1 MSAHLVRIAVAALL
15 LGATIVDGVLAAN
28 PLDNPQVRA
37 PFAIFTDNGG
47 DRDRFQHLLFLAE
60 HGRDARDR
68 GRKYR
73 NLGAMLDKAGR
84 HKEALRAY
92 EAGALQGDGTSA
104 GIVID
109 AWLAQAYK
117 PQQLGTLVSMAIL
130 PRAQAG
136 NISSILLMADLVG
149 AGKIKG
155 GDYRTAGYWL
165 EMAAKLGSGTA
176 QRRLAESAER
186 RGDIKT
192 AAIYYA
198 ALDKKGSKLARA
210 LRQAKIFY
218 LGQDVR
224 QNPDIALAWLKFA
237 AGIDQLAAGKL
248 AAKLIRTAPGAEGED
263 TLIAYADAAGV
274 STSTGGHAGPS
285 TRLAAATSP
294 EERQTILAT
303 LKAEADAG
311 AIDSAIVVWRA
322 MKEDRAPADE
332 QRPYLLVAAKAGNA
346 SAITATS
353 KLLLRAFENTPETV
367 DLLATVQAAADA
379 GNVDAM
385 LVLANMYASGGP
397 VAPDPDKSMFYFRA
411 AADKG
416 DVDAQYRVGL
426 YFSQHSPDDDMMDL
440 ARQYLA
446 AAAAQGSASAQAY
459 LDTLPASG

>member
-1 MSAHLVRIAVAALL
+1 MSTRLMRFVLTALL
-15 LGATIVDGVLAAN
+15 VGLVALDTAHAAN

-37 PFAIFTDNGG
+37 PFAIFNDNGG

-60 HGRDARDR
+60 RGRDARDR

-73 NLGAMLDKAGR
+73 NLGAMLVKAGR
-84 HKEALRAY
+84 NQEALRAY

-109 AWLAQAYK
+109 AWLAKSYK

-130 PRAQAG
+130 PRAQSG
-136 NISSILLMADLVG
+136 NISSILLMADLLG
-149 AGKIKG
+149 TGKIKG
-155 GDYRTAGYWL
+155 GEYKTSGYWL
-165 EMAAKLGSGTA
+165 DQAAKLGSGTA

-186 RGDIKT
+186 RGDIKS

-198 ALDKKGSKLARA
+198 ALDKTGSKLARA
-210 LRQAKIFY
+210 LRQTKVFY

-224 QNPDIALAWLKFA
+224 QNTDVALAWLKYA
-237 AGIDQLAAGKL
+237 AGIDPLAAGKL
-248 AAKLIRTAPGAEGED
+248 AAKLMRTAPGSEGED
-263 TLIAYADAAGV
+263 VLIAYADAAGV
-274 STSTGGHAGPS
+274 STSTGGSAGPS

-294 EERQTILAT
+294 EERLTILAT
-303 LKAEADAG
+303 LKGEADAG
-311 AIDSAIVVWRA
+311 AIDAAIVVWRA
-322 MKEDRAPADE
+322 LKEDQAPPEE
-332 QRPYLLVAAKAGNA
+332 QRPYLLVAAKAGNT

-353 KLLLRAFENTPETV
+353 KLLLRSFESTPESAE
-367 DLLATVQAAADA
+367 LLAAVQAAADA

-385 LVLANMYASGGP
+385 LALANIYAAGGP
-397 VAPDPDKSMFYFRA
+397 VVADTDKSLFYFRA

-426 YFSQHSPDDDMMDL
+426 YFSQHSPDADTLDL

-459 LDTLPASG
+459 LDSLPA